1 MVTPAERRAWV
12 GWVRETFRL
21 STLAACRATGVQRS
35 LLTYRPRTPPQTA
48 LRARLKEL
56 AAVRVS
62 YGSPRLCVLL
72 RREGWLVNHKRVERL
87 YREEGLQLRR
97 KRRRRRRSAV
107 ARGPRVLAHG
117 PNEVW
122 AMDFVHDTL
131 ADGSRLRVL
140 TVIDTYRREC
150 LALVPQR
157 RFRGEDLARILS
169 AVGTERGLPG
179 RITVDNG
186 TEFTSRALDAWAY
199 WNHVQLD
206 FSRPGKP
213 VDNTFVEAFNGSLRR
228 ECLSQHWFE
237 SIPEAAAILTGWKL
251 EYNTDRPHSSLG
263 QHAPLTP
270 HVGGHFIPNPD
281 RLIQLA
287 ESLS

>member
-1 MVTPAERRAWV
+1 MVTPAARRAWV
-12 GWVRETFRL
+12 GWVREAFQL
-21 STLAACRATGVQRS
+21 STAAACRATGVQRS
-35 LLTYRPRTPPQTA
+35 LMTYRPRKPPQTA

-72 RREGWLVNHKRVERL
+72 RREGWRVNHKRVERL

-97 KRRRRRRSAV
+97 KRPRRRRSAV
-107 ARGPRVLAHG
+107 ARGPRLLAQG
-117 PNEVW
+117 PNEIW

-131 ADGSRLRVL
+131 ADGSLLRVL

-169 AVGTERGLPG
+169 AVGQERGLPA

-213 VDNTFVEAFNGSLRR
+213 VDNTFIEAFNGSLRR
-228 ECLSQHWFE
+228 ECLSQHWFA
-237 SIPEAAAILTGWKL
+237 SIPEAAVILTSWKR

-263 QHAPLTP
+263 NHAPLK
-270 HVGGHFIPNPD
+270 HHEGGYFIPNPD
-281 RLIQLA
+281 RLAQFA
-287 ESLS
+287 DSLS